1 MGCIEEVEKKKA
13 RRCRAVLQREISVGS
28 LLALKKLEECIEVT
42 KKSPSFWCYGD
53 EESKPAAGENN
64 NHKANCL
71 VHGKISFH
79 YVSYRLVEEM
89 QFIFI

>member
-1 MGCIEEVEKKKA
+1 
-13 RRCRAVLQREISVGS
+13 
-28 LLALKKLEECIEVT
+28 
-42 KKSPSFWCYGD
+42 
-53 EESKPAAGENN
+53 
-64 NHKANCL
+64 L